1 MSYAGFFQTGSS
13 YQPSQRPYS
22 SVQADIDR
30 QDAMRAY
37 RGSVD
42 GDREAYERRMAETE
56 QQRRQFDSETQREG
70 QQMKYGVLSSLLSGD
85 RGPVSPYGDTGM
97 RSLRSTR
104 VESPRYGVRANQSG
118 GSAFGSMR
126 RGT

>member
-13 YQPSQRPYS
+13 YQPYQQPYS

-42 GDREAYERRMAETE
+42 GEREMYERGMAQEE
-56 QQRRQFDSETQREG
+56 QRRRQYDSETQRMG
-70 QQMKYGVLSSLLSGD
+70 QDKKYGVLSSLLGGD
-85 RGPVSPYGDTGM
+85 RGPVNPYGDTGM
-97 RSLRSTR
+97 GTIRTTR
-104 VESPRYGVRANQSG
+104 VESPRYGVRSPQAG
-118 GSAFGSMR
+118 GPMR
-126 RGT
+126 RST